1 MITRF
6 MQQKEEAQKSLAEAK
21 LANETDPEAMAL
33 VDYVNSLKDYYTTS
47 SCSGRI
53 CLLHDVGSKLE
64 AEWIGK
70 WHRKVTFEEV
80 MDAFEN
86 RPKEGRIRFIFESAI
101 FHIVARDVACA
112 SKVVTIARNFGF
124 KRVGIISVKEER
136 NTVEVCSTER
146 FDAPISD
153 SGRALVDE
161 NYIKYLVDLGNMRFD
176 EGIKKLRRLEQG
188 LRKNLF

>member
-1 MITRF
+1 

-64 AEWIGK
+64 AGWIGK

-80 MDAFEN
+80 LDAFGN
-86 RPKEGRIRFIFESAI
+86 RPKDGRIRFIFESAI
-101 FHIVARDVACA
+101 FHIVAKDVACA

-146 FDAPISD
+146 IDAPISD
-153 SGRALVDE
+153 AGVALVDE
-161 NYIKYLVDLGNMRFD
+161 NYIKYLVDLGNVRFD
-176 EGIKKLRRLEQG
+176 EGITKLRRFEQG
-188 LRKNLF
+188 LRENLF